1 MSTDLKMPEFDELAS
16 VFWRLGALHS
26 PSHVQGHLTGQ
37 LAAGGKVDTDEWLQ
51 LACKVMDAVDQ
62 PSGDDARLILA
73 VHLATASQLE
83 GGQLDFQLILP
94 EDPVSLMERTQ
105 CLGDW
110 CKGFLA
116 GFAYEGKQQQLAKG
130 TQQYSKD
137 VSEALTDLAAISQ
150 ISMEDEEFADGQ
162 ESDYFEVM
170 EYVRLAAIN
179 VFLDCNQQANQG
191 GIAPP
196 EDKPTDS
203 DTLH

>member
-37 LAAGGKVDTDEWLQ
+37 LAAGGKVDTDEWLS
-51 LACKVMDAVDQ
+51 LACQVMDAVDQ

-73 VHLATASQLE
+73 VHLATASQLK
-83 GGQLDFQLILP
+83 GGELDFQLILP

-105 CLGDW
+105 SLGDW

-162 ESDYFEVM
+162 ESDYFEVV

-179 VFLDCNQQANQG
+179 VFLDCNQQADKAS
-191 GIAPP
+191 IASPG
-196 EDKPTDS
+196 DKAADS
-203 DTLH
+203 GTLH